1 MAENE
6 EEKKQIKENKETP
19 KKETAKKE
27 APKKEKV
34 EPEKTKVETPK
45 AEAPKEK
52 DVKVAEPKKD
62 KVEPVKEEKK
72 FEPVKAKPDV
82 KKATT
87 STASTKAGKEK
98 KKSIVFRTIV
108 IAIVL
113 LAIVGLIYVAL
124 PSPARTVQQ
133 MLRELKAGNYEKLE
147 EYVDYEEL
155 MDDPVI
161 SSDDTEKSKLF
172 FQDLQFTVKNVTQKG
187 DTATIELQTS
197 NKNFKVIVEN
207 AAKKLLQKYFS
218 SEDAEID
225 EILLEELQKEDIPP
239 VTITKE
245 ITVQKQDGKW
255 KVVADD
261 NLKEAIFPGLQES
274 LDAVTNGDMF

>member
-34 EPEKTKVETPK
+34 ETEKEKVEAPK
-45 AEAPKEK
+45 AETPKEK
-52 DVKVAEPKKD
+52 DVKIAEPKKD
-62 KVEPVKEEKK
+62 KAEPVKEEKK
-72 FEPVKAKPDV
+72 FETVKAKPDA
-82 KKATT
+82 KKSAT
-87 STASTKAGKEK
+87 STANTKAGKEK
-98 KKSIVFRTIV
+98 KKSIAFRTIV
-108 IAIVL
+108 IVIVL
-113 LAIVGLIYVAL
+113 LAIIGLIYVAL

-133 MLRELKAGNYEKLE
+133 MLRDLKSGNYEKVE

-155 MDDPVI
+155 MDDSLI
-161 SSDDTEKSKLF
+161 SSEDTEKSKVF
-172 FQDLQFTVKNVTQKG
+172 FKDLQFTVKNVTQKG
-187 DTATIELQTS
+187 DTATIELQAT
-197 NKNFKVIVEN
+197 NKDFKVIVEN

-218 SEDAEID
+218 SEDAEIE
-225 EILLEELQKEDIPP
+225 EILLEELQKEDIPT
-239 VTITKE
+239 VTTTKE

-261 NLKEAIFPGLQES
+261 NLKEVIFPGLQES
-274 LDAVTNGDMF
+274 LDAVANGDMF